1 MARLSPGMR
10 QLAFWTAILVGGA
23 YTYFAILSRF
33 PFTFVGLVLIF
44 LGIRRANP
52 VNLSESSRRALRRG
66 MIAVGAVLFAA
77 GVVTL
82 ALLFT
87 PARTFMPEAELF
99 FEELG
104 TFPPTPWGTFVW
116 IAFWVGL
123 PTGVLVLGLALTD
136 HTHLLAY
143 RRPSQH

>member
-10 QLAFWTAILVGGA
+10 HLAFWTAILVGGA

-33 PFTFVGLVLIF
+33 PFAFVGLVLIF

-52 VNLSESSRRALRRG
+52 VNLSESSRHALRRA
-66 MIAVGAVLFAA
+66 MIAVGAVLLAA

-87 PARTFMPEAELF
+87 PARAFMPGAEL

-116 IAFWVGL
+116 IAFYVGL
-123 PTGVLVLGLALTD
+123 PAGILVLGLALTD
-136 HTHLLAY
+136 DTHLLAS

>member
-1 MARLSPGMR
+1 MARLSPGIR
-10 QLAFWTAILVGGA
+10 HLAIGMAILAGGA
-23 YTYFAILSRF
+23 YAFFATLSRF
-33 PFTFVGLVLIF
+33 PFAFVGLILIF

-52 VNLSESSRRALRRG
+52 VILSESSGRALRLS
-66 MIAVGAVLFAA
+66 MIAVGAVLFVV

-87 PARTFMPEAELF
+87 PARAFMPEAEL

-116 IAFWVGL
+116 IAFYVGL
-123 PTGVLVLGLALTD
+123 PTGILVLGLALTD
-136 HTHLLAY
+136 HTHLLAS